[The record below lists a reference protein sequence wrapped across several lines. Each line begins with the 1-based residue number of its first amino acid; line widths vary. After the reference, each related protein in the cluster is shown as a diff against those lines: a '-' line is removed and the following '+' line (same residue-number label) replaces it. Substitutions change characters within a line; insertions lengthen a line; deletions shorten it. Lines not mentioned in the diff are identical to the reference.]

1 MEECDESGDHRTR
14 ALQMVQFDA
23 VKPRWSRAHSGDHHI
38 FDLPTQPRARLAH
51 GGMEDKVERRDV
63 DEAASLQLDA
73 TRLTS
78 VHGLKWRLQY
88 KAGQE
93 LFVAREGEFVALEA
107 PHTHSPQRDVSVGCQ
122 TARMNPWSVLH
133 ALQAT
138 SGYPKDSP
146 EPSL

>member
-78 VHGLKWRLQY
+78 VHGLKWRLQS
-88 KAGQE
+88 KTGQE
-93 LFVAREGEFVALEA
+93 LFVAQEGEFVALEA
-107 PHTHSPQRDVSVGCQ
+107 PHTCILGQDVSVGCQ
-122 TARMNPWSVLH
+122 ATRMDPWSGLH
-133 ALQAT
+133 ELQVT
-138 SGYPKDSP
+138 SGHPKDSP
-146 EPSL
+146 KPSL

>member
-78 VHGLKWRLQY
+78 VHGLKWRLQS
-88 KAGQE
+88 KTGQE
-93 LFVAREGEFVALEA
+93 LFVAQEGEFVALEA
-107 PHTHSPQRDVSVGCQ
+107 PHTCILGQDATVGCQ
-122 TARMNPWSVLH
+122 TARMDPWSGLH
-133 ALQAT
+133 AFQAT
-138 SGYPKDSP
+138 SGHPKDSP